1 MPSAAATCRRNTIP
15 KLDIALLVS
24 YNSMRHFILY
34 IFICLLSLPTY
45 AQTYDFSKDK
55 DKILI
60 KAQQVIRPVIGD
72 LLFKNHFTIDTV
84 DSQIITTIAYSQDFL
99 NPKMLGIDTAFMIV
113 FQIAKSSDTIG
124 FISLY
129 INKSGKLI
137 YDSKDPLSY
146 STPEL
151 LVGYKRLL
159 LNKFKIGFK
168 EALAIAKKRG
178 FQSTPFLTA
187 DTDYQYKRI
196 NKKTYVKVKYRWFVM
211 DIESDKKPVTATL
224 LINAETGQIEK
235 EEYKP
240 RMPG

>member
-1 MPSAAATCRRNTIP
+1 
-15 KLDIALLVS
+15 
-24 YNSMRHFILY
+24 MRPIILY
-34 IFICLLSLPTY
+34 IFICIFSLPTY
-45 AQTYDFSKDK
+45 GQTYDFSKDK
-55 DKILI
+55 DKILL
-60 KAQQVIRPVIGD
+60 KAQQFVRPIIGD
-72 LLFKNHFTIDTV
+72 SLFKNHFTINTI
-84 DSQIITTIAYSQDFL
+84 DSRVITTIAYSQDFL
-99 NPKMLGIDTAFMIV
+99 NPKRLGIDTAFMVV

-159 LNKFKIGFK
+159 LNDFKIGFK

-178 FQSTPFLTA
+178 FQSIPFLTA
-187 DTDYQYKRI
+187 DTDYEYKQI

-211 DIESDKKPVTATL
+211 DVESDKKPVTGTL